1 MSRAVFLDR
10 DGTLIKDVHYLKD
23 PNDVKVISG
32 VGEALRIIKQKGYL
46 IFLHTNQSGIARG
59 YYGWSDVHSCN
70 ERMLQE
76 FGLSTDFF
84 DDVCIAPES
93 PEQAIHYRKPS
104 TLFQKKMIVKFKL
117 EPSNCWMIGDKWI
130 DPQTALD
137 AGMRGGLVRTG
148 KVVNSELEDLAK
160 ANNVQIFPDLLEFVK
175 QQLIEI

>member
-59 YYGWSDVHSCN
+59 YYGWSDVQSCN
-70 ERMLQE
+70 ERMLPE

-104 TLFQKKMIVKFKL
+104 TLFQKEMIVKFKL

-130 DPQTALD
+130 DPQTGLD